1 MTSVSLFLFISEIIA
16 GKKKTVNAENVP
28 TARKN
33 SNTDYLELKNAL
45 LDLTSY
51 IDRLSNHSNN
61 ELRDL
66 TKKIRAL
73 ISDQD

>member
-1 MTSVSLFLFISEIIA
+1 VR
-16 GKKKTVNAENVP
+16 KKKTVNAENVP
-28 TARKN
+28 TARKY